1 MMWVV
6 PLQAVIFFGSGIYRG
21 MWRYASVPDLQRI
34 ALAVGLSTL
43 LVALMLVMLPHEE
56 PPVPR
61 SVIML
66 DPILLLLF
74 LGGSRLGYRI
84 WKERLRRYALGSS
97 GPSVVVFGAGDAAA
111 DILKNLA
118 TTGLWRVRGLL
129 DDNPAKHGRQ
139 IHRVNVL
146 GPLESFVD
154 LAPRLGVERAIIAM
168 PEASHQSRRRALEI
182 CRRAGAQALTV
193 PSYQDLVSGKVI
205 ASQLRNVKLDDLH
218 SRNPV
223 LLDESRLQEWI
234 GGRSVFVTGDG
245 GSIGSELCRQIARFE
260 PARLVLFE
268 HNESALYRA
277 EREFA
282 EQHLRIRL
290 HGILDDVRNAARVAK
305 KLAEHRPEIVFHAAA
320 YNHVPLLKEDNALA
334 AVQNNVFG
342 TMHVAEAAI
351 ALGVEKFVMVSADKG
366 VAPTD
371 AISSSKRLA
380 EIVCQGLQAQ
390 DATKFIIARFGN
402 VLISTS
408 PEIYIFQEQI
418 VLGGPIT
425 LPHPDLVISFSS
437 IPDATRLI
445 LQASLIGN
453 GGELFVFDMGE
464 PLKLVDLARE
474 YIWLSGYG
482 GSDIGI
488 EFTELRPSENLH
500 QELFADDSGSLATAH
515 PEIRIVKS
523 RAALDPS
530 KMEKLV
536 VLLKQGNPAAEQ
548 VQHELLERIL
558 SLTGAPH
565 RDI

>member
-1 MMWVV
+1 M
-6 PLQAVIFFGSGIYRG
+6 
-21 MWRYASVPDLQRI
+21 
-34 ALAVGLSTL
+34 
-43 LVALMLVMLPHEE
+43 
-56 PPVPR
+56 
-61 SVIML
+61 
-66 DPILLLLF
+66 
-74 LGGSRLGYRI
+74 
-84 WKERLRRYALGSS
+84 
-97 GPSVVVFGAGDAAA
+97 
-111 DILKNLA
+111 
-118 TTGLWRVRGLL
+118 
-129 DDNPAKHGRQ
+129 
-139 IHRVNVL
+139 
-146 GPLESFVD
+146 
-154 LAPRLGVERAIIAM
+154 ERAIIAM

-366 VAPTD
+366 VAPDRCNKLKQASGGNCLPGTPGTGCHEVHHRALWKCAYQYKPGNLHIPRAD
-371 AISSSKRLA
+371 RAWRPYYPA
-380 EIVCQGLQAQ
+380 PPGLG
-390 DATKFIIARFGN
+390 D
-402 VLISTS
+402 
-408 PEIYIFQEQI
+408 IFQFDPRRDTI
-418 VLGGPIT
+418 NT
-425 LPHPDLVISFSS
+425 
-437 IPDATRLI
+437 
-445 LQASLIGN
+445 AS
-453 GGELFVFDMGE
+453 
-464 PLKLVDLARE
+464 
-474 YIWLSGYG
+474 
-482 GSDIGI
+482 
-488 EFTELRPSENLH
+488 
-500 QELFADDSGSLATAH
+500 
-515 PEIRIVKS
+515 
-523 RAALDPS
+523 
-530 KMEKLV
+530 
-536 VLLKQGNPAAEQ
+536 
-548 VQHELLERIL
+548 
-558 SLTGAPH
+558 
-565 RDI
+565 